1 MPDSPLKTR
10 LREDLT
16 AAMRSRDELRRSTLR
31 MVLTAL
37 SAAEVSGTSARDL
50 SEDEVLAV
58 VRAETK
64 KRRDSATVYTEA
76 GREDGA
82 QRAEREGA
90 EADVLE
96 AYLPVQL
103 DDDALS
109 TAVAAEVAAAA
120 ADGQS
125 GPRAMGAVMGRLR
138 PKVGQ
143 LVDGGRLA
151 AEVKRQLVG

>member
-31 MVLTAL
+31 MVLTAV

-50 SEDEVLAV
+50 GDDEVLAV

-64 KRRDSATVYTEA
+64 KRRESAGVYAEA

-82 QRAEREGA
+82 QRAEREDA
-90 EADVLE
+90 EADVLD
-96 AYLPVQL
+96 AYLPAQL
-103 DDDALS
+103 DDAALS
-109 TAVAAEVAAAA
+109 AAVAQEVAAAA

-138 PKVGQ
+138 PRVGQ
-143 LVDGGRLA
+143 VVDGGRLA
-151 AEVKRQLVG
+151 AEVKRQLAG

>member
-1 MPDSPLKTR
+1 MADSPLKTR

-31 MVLTAL
+31 MVLTAV
-37 SAAEVSGTSARDL
+37 SAAEVSGSSARDL
-50 SEDEVLAV
+50 SDDEVLAV

-64 KRRDSATVYTEA
+64 RRHESAAVYA
-76 GREDGA
+76 GSGREDGA
-82 QRAEREGA
+82 QRAEREDA
-90 EADVLE
+90 EAGVLE
-96 AYLPVQL
+96 GYLPAQL

-109 TAVAAEVAAAA
+109 AAVAHEVAAAA

-151 AEVKRQLVG
+151 AEVKRQLAG